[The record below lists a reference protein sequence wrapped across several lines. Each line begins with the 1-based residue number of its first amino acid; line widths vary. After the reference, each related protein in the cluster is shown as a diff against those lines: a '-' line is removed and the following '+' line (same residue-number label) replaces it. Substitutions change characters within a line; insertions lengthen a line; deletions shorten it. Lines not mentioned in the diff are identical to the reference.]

1 MPRISKKQKAFF
13 NLLDLVYFYEISHTL
28 LSKHDSVYFYEFFLN
43 SINHKL
49 IEYKISDEKRNIY
62 KHYLICALE
71 IYLNNEKDEYEKMIK
86 FLKKDIGMSEESYI
100 KYCNVRADFSLEKLF
115 SFIKEKK
122 LDLDI
127 FIKIFSEVFVEIKEA
142 GYELD
147 YIFNL
152 TVRSFFFDF
161 EKPSLNL
168 YKRIIDYDFFG
179 KNNETDIHFEE
190 DDFLL
195 RLSLLVEFELFRKY
209 MKKIMTFIKLEKIE
223 LQFPSDNLSLEGRK
237 QLKDKY
243 FDIVETM
250 FITAENFHKISLPIA
265 SKIGSENF
273 NNFFIYSNDLLK
285 RDVFFPGTK
294 ARWES
299 MLGSYE
305 ILIFRCNGSKTAIY
319 FEESKD
325 TLTLSDQAKIIL
337 EDNGIEIS
345 ARTLYL
351 RYKELKKFYK
361 KVKYYCYLIANTQNV
376 LEWQSGDSSYY
387 DMTIRFDPE
396 SVNLKPAHYQFYYES
411 KNRKDKNTDKLIIDS
426 KNIH

>member
-168 YKRIIDYDFFG
+168 YKKIIDYDFVG

-273 NNFFIYSNDLLK
+273 NNFFIYSNDL
-285 RDVFFPGTK
+285 G
-294 ARWES
+294 
-299 MLGSYE
+299 
-305 ILIFRCNGSKTAIY
+305 
-319 FEESKD
+319 
-325 TLTLSDQAKIIL
+325 LT
-337 EDNGIEIS
+337 
-345 ARTLYL
+345 
-351 RYKELKKFYK
+351 
-361 KVKYYCYLIANTQNV
+361 
-376 LEWQSGDSSYY
+376 
-387 DMTIRFDPE
+387 
-396 SVNLKPAHYQFYYES
+396 H
-411 KNRKDKNTDKLIIDS
+411 
-426 KNIH
+426 

>member
-1 MPRISKKQKAFF
+1 M
-13 NLLDLVYFYEISHTL
+13 
-28 LSKHDSVYFYEFFLN
+28 
-43 SINHKL
+43 
-49 IEYKISDEKRNIY
+49 
-62 KHYLICALE
+62 
-71 IYLNNEKDEYEKMIK
+71 
-86 FLKKDIGMSEESYI
+86 
-100 KYCNVRADFSLEKLF
+100 
-115 SFIKEKK
+115 
-122 LDLDI
+122 
-127 FIKIFSEVFVEIKEA
+127 
-142 GYELD
+142 
-147 YIFNL
+147 FNL

-168 YKRIIDYDFFG
+168 YKKIIDYDFVG

-319 FEESKD
+319 FEESND

-351 RYKELKKFYK
+351 R
-361 KVKYYCYLIANTQNV
+361 
-376 LEWQSGDSSYY
+376 
-387 DMTIRFDPE
+387 
-396 SVNLKPAHYQFYYES
+396 
-411 KNRKDKNTDKLIIDS
+411 
-426 KNIH
+426 